1 MLACRSGH
9 IEIVQ
14 ALVNSKH
21 ADIQIPDEVHLH
33 LTVYQFHTNNTC
45 KCAQYCSNVQH
56 CCTVVSIAYLIKFLL
71 QDGWTPLM
79 IACRGGH
86 EKLVQELLKAN
97 ADVNAVSKVRNCL
110 QLHMYVY
117 EVSFITNTAL
127 KYKKWNCTHS
137 LA

>member
-1 MLACRSGH
+1 MLACRSGR

-14 ALVNSKH
+14 ALVNTKH
-21 ADIQIPDEVHLH
+21 ADIQIPDEVRLH
-33 LTVYQFHTNNTC
+33 QAVYQLHNNNTC

-56 CCTVVSIAYLIKFLL
+56 CCTVVFIAYFIKFLL

-97 ADVNAVSKVRNCL
+97 ADVSAVSKVRNCL
-110 QLHMYVY
+110 
-117 EVSFITNTAL
+117 
-127 KYKKWNCTHS
+127 
-137 LA
+137 